1 MELKD
6 RIRKARKLK
15 GYTQAEMAEKLGI
28 SLRAYNFYETKGV
41 IPRKEHFDALC
52 DILGI
57 SLEEDKKIVY
67 KELEKILYT
76 SRMLMQG
83 TAASIE
89 NRNYSILHSYFMDE
103 LERQADEISKYLSGL
118 D

>member
-57 SLEEDKKIVY
+57 SLEEDKKIVDI
-67 KELEKILYT
+67 ELEKILYT
-76 SRMLMQG
+76 SRALMQS
-83 TAASIE
+83 TAAAIE
-89 NRNYSILHSYFMDE
+89 SYNDALLRSFYMDA